1 MENVRPGARE
11 SSRLAV
17 HAATIALM
25 LMVAAA
31 CSSCGQPT
39 KTSSSGASSTSP
51 LRSTATGA
59 PVNSTGLPLTLPQ
72 GFSISYF
79 ARGVTDARV
88 MAFDPAGTML
98 LSMPSQ
104 GLVVALP
111 DRNNDGVAD
120 EVVQVASGLNLPH
133 GLAFRQVGKAEIVK
147 RVSAWEGEVG
157 GGINSLS
164 VSVIGGIGR

>member
-1 MENVRPGARE
+1 
-11 SSRLAV
+11 
-17 HAATIALM
+17 
-25 LMVAAA
+25 
-31 CSSCGQPT
+31 
-39 KTSSSGASSTSP
+39 
-51 LRSTATGA
+51 
-59 PVNSTGLPLTLPQ
+59 
-72 GFSISYF
+72 
-79 ARGVTDARV
+79 

-157 GGINSLS
+157 GGINRLS
-164 VSVIGGIGR
+164 VNVIGGIGR